1 MSENRR
7 PPSRTL
13 PQVVE
18 PQAVDM
24 CVPQTIP
31 QTIPQ
36 TVSTGLPP
44 GPVSWHPLQAR
55 EARWAR
61 LGQVPVIAWLTGLSG
76 AGKSTLA
83 AETDRTLV
91 AGGRHSAVLDGDN
104 LRHGLNADLAF
115 SPEDRAE
122 NVRRTAEVARL
133 MAEAGTVVIV
143 SLISPYRADRA
154 LARRIAGDIPFLEVF
169 VDTPLG
175 LCEARDPKGLYRLAR
190 AGRIPGFTGIS
201 APYEAPERPDL
212 TIATEGRGTGPCAR
226 ALSARLMRLSRAAA
240 RAADGSRPR

>member
-1 MSENRR
+1 MHVS
-7 PPSRTL
+7 
-13 PQVVE
+13 QK
-18 PQAVDM
+18 
-24 CVPQTIP
+24 IP
-31 QTIPQ
+31 TD
-36 TVSTGLPP
+36 LPP
-44 GPVSWHPLQAR
+44 GPVTWHPLQAR

-83 AETDRTLV
+83 AAADRTLV

-115 SPEDRAE
+115 S
-122 NVRRTAEVARL
+122 
-133 MAEAGTVVIV
+133 AEAGTVVIV

-190 AGRIPGFTGIS
+190 AGRIPDFTGIS

-212 TIATEGRGTGPCAR
+212 TIATAGRSTGACAR
-226 ALSARLMRLSRAAA
+226 ALSVRLMRLSRADAG
-240 RAADGSRPR
+240 GSGRR

>member
-24 CVPQTIP
+24 CVP

-83 AETDRTLV
+83 AEADRTLV

-201 APYEAPERPDL
+201 APYEAPEAPDL
-212 TIATEGRGTGPCAR
+212 VIRTQGLTVEASAGTLIPPLLH
-226 ALSARLMRLSRAAA
+226 LSAAA
-240 RAADGSRPR
+240 

>member
-1 MSENRR
+1 MRR
-7 PPSRTL
+7 AIVHIGMPRAGSPSFEEIPAGISPSR
-13 PQVVE
+13 
-18 PQAVDM
+18 A
-24 CVPQTIP
+24 
-31 QTIPQ
+31 
-36 TVSTGLPP
+36 
-44 GPVSWHPLQAR
+44 SWHRLQPR

-83 AETDRTLV
+83 AAADRTLV
-91 AGGRHSAVLDGDN
+91 AAGRHSAVLDGDI

-115 SPEDRAE
+115 TPEDRSE

-133 MAEAGTVVIV
+133 MAEAGAVVIV

-190 AGRIPGFTGIS
+190 AGRLPDFTGVS
-201 APYEAPERPDL
+201 APYEAPEAPDL
-212 TIATEGRGTGPCAR
+212 TIATQGRGTKACAR
-226 ALSARLMRLSRAAA
+226 SLSARLLRLSAGTERAT
-240 RAADGSRPR
+240 RPG